1 MQSKLSP
8 EELEQAPSHT
18 NYIPHNI
25 VKNVNKPGKVRVDFG
40 AGAKFQSTSLN
51 KYLSKA
57 PGLLNRLIRVL
68 IRF

>member
-18 NYIPHNI
+18 NYTL
-25 VKNVNKPGKVRVDFG
+25 KNVNKPGKVRVDFG

-51 KYLSKA
+51 KYLSKS